1 MTRSKS
7 RRGPV
12 AVVFSDLADPREDS
26 DEGGTTTAHVVR
38 EEIPV
43 IEETLRLLGREVV
56 TVPIGEGFL
65 ESARRLT
72 LRAPETVINLCEDLL
87 GDSAHEIHFA
97 ALMELMGLP
106 YTGSPPLSLG
116 LCRDKGKTKSILR
129 QHGIPT
135 PDFIVVRDG
144 RFTTEGLSFPLIVK
158 PAAEDGS
165 LGIDDSSVVDD
176 GSSLRRKVDL
186 LLGSYGEVM
195 IEEYVAGRELNV
207 AILGTTPEKVLP
219 VSEIDFSGLPGGC
232 PAICGYEAKWDS
244 DDIRCRETVPLCPAP
259 LGEGELE
266 RLERLSL
273 AVYSALGLRDYARI
287 DWRLSPE
294 RGLQFLEANPNP
306 DISPSSGF
314 MRSLRAAGMDYCEF
328 LSFLI
333 EAVETRSS
341 RR

>member
-1 MTRSKS
+1 MSLPEAG
-7 RRGPV
+7 RGPV
-12 AVVFSDLADPREDS
+12 AIVYSNVADPREGS
-26 DEGGTTTAHVVR
+26 QGGEIKPAHVVR

-43 IEETLRLLGREVV
+43 IEETLLRLGREVV
-56 TVPIGEGFL
+56 TVPIGKDFL
-65 ESARRLT
+65 ESIRLLG
-72 LRAPETVINLCEDLL
+72 LREPQTVINLCEDLL

-129 QHGIPT
+129 QYGVPT

-144 RFTTEGLSFPLIVK
+144 RFATENLSFPLFVK

-165 LGIDDSSVVDD
+165 LGIDDSSVVGDED
-176 GSSLRRKVDL
+176 SLRRKVNL
-186 LLGSYGEVM
+186 LLDSYSEVM
-195 IEEYVAGRELNV
+195 IEAYVPGRELNV
-207 AILGTTPEKVLP
+207 AILGTSPERVLP
-219 VSEIDFSGLPGGC
+219 VSEIDFSGLPDGC
-232 PAICGYEAKWDS
+232 PAICGYEAKWNG

-259 LGEGELE
+259 LEVGDLE

-273 AVYSALGLRDYARI
+273 TVYRALGLRDYARI
-287 DWRLSPE
+287 DWRLSQE

-314 MRSLRAAGMDYCEF
+314 MRSLGAAGMDYPDF
-328 LSFLI
+328 LSFLLV
-333 EAVETRSS
+333 AVEARSANQ
-341 RR
+341 

>member
-1 MTRSKS
+1 MSLPEAG
-7 RRGPV
+7 RGPV
-12 AVVFSDLADPREDS
+12 AIVYSNVADPREGS
-26 DEGGTTTAHVVR
+26 QGGEIKPAHVVR

-43 IEETLRLLGREVV
+43 IEETLLRLGREVV
-56 TVPIGEGFL
+56 TVPIGRDFL
-65 ESARRLT
+65 ESIRLLG
-72 LRAPETVINLCEDLL
+72 LRKPQTVINLCEDLL

-129 QHGIPT
+129 QHGVPT

-144 RFTTEGLSFPLIVK
+144 RFAMENLSFPLFVK

-165 LGIDDSSVVDD
+165 LGIDDSSLVGDED
-176 GSSLRRKVDL
+176 SLRRKVNL
-186 LLGSYGEVM
+186 LLDTYGEVM
-195 IEEYVAGRELNV
+195 IEEYVPGRELNV
-207 AILGTTPEKVLP
+207 AILGTSPERVLP
-219 VSEIDFSGLPGGC
+219 VSEIDFSGLPDGC
-232 PAICGYEAKWDS
+232 PAICGYEAKWDG

-259 LGEGELE
+259 LEVGDLE

-273 AVYSALGLRDYARI
+273 TVYRALGLRDYARI
-287 DWRLSPE
+287 DWRLSQE

-314 MRSLRAAGMDYCEF
+314 MRSLRADGMDYPHF
-328 LSFLI
+328 LSFLL
-333 EAVETRSS
+333 EAVEARSAS
-341 RR
+341 R

>member
-1 MTRSKS
+1 MS
-7 RRGPV
+7 RPRAEGGPV
-12 AVVFSDLADPREDS
+12 AIVYSDVADPRLDS
-26 DEGGTTTAHVVR
+26 DGGEITPAHVVR

-43 IEETLRLLGREVV
+43 VEETLLGLGHEVV
-56 TVPIGEGFL
+56 TVPIGEDFL
-65 ESARRLT
+65 ESTRRLS
-72 LRAPETVINLCEDLL
+72 LRAPQTVINLCEDLL

-135 PDFIVVRDG
+135 PDFIVVRDN
-144 RFTTEGLSFPLIVK
+144 RFATGSLSFPLFVK

-165 LGIDDSSVVDD
+165 LGIDDSSVVENEN
-176 GSSLRRKVDL
+176 SLRRQVDL
-186 LLGSYGEVM
+186 ILGSYGEVM

-207 AILGTTPEKVLP
+207 SILGTSPERFLP
-219 VSEIDFSGLPGGC
+219 VSEIDFSGLPDGC
-232 PAICGYEAKWDS
+232 PAICGYEAKWNG
-244 DDIRCRETVPLCPAP
+244 DDIRCRETVPICPAS
-259 LGEGELE
+259 LNEEDRA
-266 RLERLSL
+266 RLEQLSL
-273 AVYSALGLRDYARI
+273 SVYRVLGLRDYARI

-294 RGLQFLEANPNP
+294 RGLQFIEANPNP

-314 MRSLRAAGMDYCEF
+314 IRSLRAAEMDYPDF
-328 LSFLI
+328 LSFLL
-333 EAVETRSS
+333 EAVEARSA